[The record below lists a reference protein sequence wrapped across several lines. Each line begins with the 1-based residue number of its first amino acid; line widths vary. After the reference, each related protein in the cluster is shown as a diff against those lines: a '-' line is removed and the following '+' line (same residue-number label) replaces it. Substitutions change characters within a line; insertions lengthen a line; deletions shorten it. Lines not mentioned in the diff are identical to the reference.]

1 MYRYY
6 WGMKRG
12 GSEIFIEST
21 CIYFDNILEQW
32 LMIFLLI
39 YLIKKSYTGSFML
52 NESSKIVQASNTSA
66 ILLKL

>member
-21 CIYFDNILEQW
+21 CLYFDNILEQW
-32 LMIFLLI
+32 LMIFLLDNI
-39 YLIKKSYTGSFML
+39 
-52 NESSKIVQASNTSA
+52 
-66 ILLKL
+66 

>member
-1 MYRYY
+1 
-6 WGMKRG
+6 MKRG

-32 LMIFLLI
+32 LMIFLLDNI
-39 YLIKKSYTGSFML
+39 WLIKKSYTGSFIL